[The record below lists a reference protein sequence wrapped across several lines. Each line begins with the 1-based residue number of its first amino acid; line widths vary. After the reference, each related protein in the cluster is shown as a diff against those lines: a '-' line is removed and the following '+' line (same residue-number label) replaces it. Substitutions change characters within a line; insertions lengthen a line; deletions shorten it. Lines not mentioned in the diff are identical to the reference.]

1 MATGTIETHLSKYI
15 SSGDIKITTLVSNEK
30 ITAIES
36 ALKRF
41 DGKSI
46 TPIKQQVGN
55 DISFGEIKLVMASLG
70 IKQERSSD

>member
-1 MATGTIETHLSKYI
+1 M
-15 SSGDIKITTLVSNEK
+15 VSNEK

-70 IKQERSSD
+70 IKQERSAD